1 MSMVQ
6 NNLALSLNALP
17 SGGKS
22 KDAVVHCTNDTKTPD
37 DNLTT
42 EFTKVTNAFY
52 ARPNTGET
60 EFFKKDVNAKCQ
72 FKKES
77 VNLDKKSAV

>member
-60 EFFKKDVNAKCQ
+60 EFFNKDVNAKCQ
-72 FKKES
+72 FKNES
-77 VNLDKKSAV
+77 VN